1 MDVLLVED
9 SDVVRREFE
18 RLIAGLAVVDRVVAA
33 EGAAVAGRE
42 IERDTF
48 DAWVLDF
55 DLGDGTALD
64 LIESLPGDSGAHR
77 PSVFV
82 VTNHGS
88 PALRERCLD
97 AGADR
102 FFDKSGDLDAL
113 FAALEDTFP
122 DPTAA

>member
-1 MDVLLVED
+1 MED

-18 RLIAGLAVVDRVVAA
+18 RLIADLSGVDRVVAA
-33 EGAAVAGRE
+33 EGTAAAGRE
-42 IERDTF
+42 IGRDSF

-64 LIESLPGDSGAHR
+64 LIESLADHPPADR
-77 PSVFV
+77 PAVFV
-82 VTNHGS
+82 VTNHAS
-88 PALRERCLD
+88 PALRERCLE

-113 FAALEDTFP
+113 FAALEDAFP

>member
-1 MDVLLVED
+1 MED

-18 RLIAGLAVVDRVVAA
+18 RLIADLSVVDRVVAA
-33 EGAAVAGRE
+33 EGAGAAGRE
-42 IERDTF
+42 IERNAF

-64 LIESLPGDSGAHR
+64 LIESLAGHPPVDR
-77 PSVFV
+77 PAVFV
-82 VTNHGS
+82 VTNHAS
-88 PALRERCLD
+88 PALRERCLE

-113 FAALEDTFP
+113 FAALEDAFP